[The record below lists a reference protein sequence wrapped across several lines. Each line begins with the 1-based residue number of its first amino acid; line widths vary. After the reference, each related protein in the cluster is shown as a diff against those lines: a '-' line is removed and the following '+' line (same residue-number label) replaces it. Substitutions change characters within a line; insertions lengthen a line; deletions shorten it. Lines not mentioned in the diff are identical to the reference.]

1 MTAGRALVLVAG
13 VVVLLVNAAG
23 VIRVLIVP
31 RPTVGGLTTWAMR
44 LTRFGF
50 RQVADL
56 SRTYATQDRV
66 LALSEPSALISLL
79 ATWLA
84 LSVVGFGLIMWGLN
98 DLSLSSAFA
107 EAGSS
112 VFTLG
117 FATDRHTGGRAV
129 DFVAAATGM
138 VLVALQIAYL
148 PSLYG
153 AYNRRE
159 TLVTMLESRA
169 GAPAWGPEVL
179 IRHQLVGLI
188 GNLPALFADWEQ
200 WGADVA
206 ESHTSYSS
214 LLYFRSPRSQ
224 NSWVVSLIAVMDAAA
239 LSLALDPDGAPKE
252 ARMCVRM
259 GFTCLRDIA
268 QVSRIRY
275 DPDPSPDSDIRLP
288 RSEFDAAVAR
298 LDEIGYPVTR
308 SLDEAWVHFKGW
320 RVNYED
326 TGYALAALVDAPP
339 ARWTGPRRLF
349 HGESLEPARP
359 VDRQP
364 GGAPPS
370 LFDRKGRRTL
380 PSGDPPWTGRSG
392 PGNRHPGE
400 TPTSPEPVDQGP
412 SE

>member
-1 MTAGRALVLVAG
+1 MTAGRALVLLAG

-50 RQVADL
+50 RQIADL
-56 SRTYATQDRV
+56 TRTYTTQDRV

-84 LSVVGFGLIMWGLN
+84 FSVVGFGLIMWGLN
-98 DLSLSSAFA
+98 DLSLTGAFS

-188 GNLPALFADWEQ
+188 GNLPALFADWER

-214 LLYFRSPRSQ
+214 LLFFRSPRSQ
-224 NSWVVSLIAVMDAAA
+224 NSWVISLIAVMDAAA
-239 LSLALDPDGAPKE
+239 LSLALDPDEPQRGPDVHPYGVHLPPGH
-252 ARMCVRM
+252 RP
-259 GFTCLRDIA
+259 GHPHPLR
-268 QVSRIRY
+268 
-275 DPDPSPDSDIRLP
+275 P
-288 RSEFDAAVAR
+288 RSESRQRHPAAPLRVRRRRRPVGRDRVPRHPVAR
-298 LDEIGYPVTR
+298 
-308 SLDEAWVHFKGW
+308 
-320 RVNYED
+320 
-326 TGYALAALVDAPP
+326 
-339 ARWTGPRRLF
+339 
-349 HGESLEPARP
+349 
-359 VDRQP
+359 
-364 GGAPPS
+364 
-370 LFDRKGRRTL
+370 
-380 PSGDPPWTGRSG
+380 
-392 PGNRHPGE
+392 
-400 TPTSPEPVDQGP
+400 
-412 SE
+412 